1 MSATLQRII
10 LITAEQ
16 LGVPEAEVKAD
27 SKFVADLGADSLDSI
42 ELVMALE
49 DEFSVEVP
57 DDEAEQIDTP
67 AAALAWLQKRHP
79 SKVEA

>member
-10 LITAEQ
+10 KITAEQ
-16 LGVPEAEVKAD
+16 LGVPEADVKAD
-27 SKFVADLGADSLDSI
+27 TKFVTDLGADSLDSI

-49 DEFSVEVP
+49 DEFAVEVP

-67 AAALAWLQKRHP
+67 AAALAWLVKFHP
-79 SKVEA
+79 DKVEA